1 MTRKMMAIKTKT
13 NEPRQAIKMYSVK
26 VNFSFSSS
34 SGSDPLV
41 VGEEV
46 TDWLGDVGVLL
57 VVCCDVLEGAMV
69 SAADDCVE
77 IVSLLMEGVDSAFIK
92 TDDEWA
98 VIDDANPIV
107 EFKFEEKAD
116 VCALGVAK
124 ELDGDTENG
133 DVVTCIVKTL
143 VAFVCACIS
152 GACKRVQSVVDN
164 NKKRTAES
172 AMLLK
177 AALL

>member
-1 MTRKMMAIKTKT
+1 MQLLLKHLSDLRFTCRYCLGNKNEQFTRL
-13 NEPRQAIKMYSVK
+13 SL
-26 VNFSFSSS
+26 
-34 SGSDPLV
+34 PLF

-46 TDWLGDVGVLL
+46 TDWLGDAGVLL

-133 DVVTCIVKTL
+133 DVVTCIVKTPREKE
-143 VAFVCACIS
+143 F
-152 GACKRVQSVVDN
+152 
-164 NKKRTAES
+164 
-172 AMLLK
+172 
-177 AALL
+177 

>member
-1 MTRKMMAIKTKT
+1 MQLLLKRLSDLRFTCRYCLGNKNEQFTRL
-13 NEPRQAIKMYSVK
+13 SL
-26 VNFSFSSS
+26 
-34 SGSDPLV
+34 PLV

-46 TDWLGDVGVLL
+46 TDWLGDAGVLL

-77 IVSLLMEGVDSAFIK
+77 IVSLIK

-98 VIDDANPIV
+98 VIDDAYPIV

-133 DVVTCIVKTL
+133 DVVTCIVKIPREN
-143 VAFVCACIS
+143 F
-152 GACKRVQSVVDN
+152 
-164 NKKRTAES
+164 
-172 AMLLK
+172 
-177 AALL
+177 

>member
-13 NEPRQAIKMYSVK
+13 NEPRQAIKMYSVKVYSVK

-46 TDWLGDVGVLL
+46 TDWLGDAGVLL

-77 IVSLLMEGVDSAFIK
+77 IVSLIK

-133 DVVTCIVKTL
+133 DVVTCIVKIL

>member
-1 MTRKMMAIKTKT
+1 MQLLLKRLSDLRFTCRYCLGNKNEQFTRL
-13 NEPRQAIKMYSVK
+13 SL
-26 VNFSFSSS
+26 
-34 SGSDPLV
+34 PLV

-46 TDWLGDVGVLL
+46 TDWLGDAGVLL

-77 IVSLLMEGVDSAFIK
+77 IVSLIK

-133 DVVTCIVKTL
+133 DVVTCIVKIPREN
-143 VAFVCACIS
+143 F
-152 GACKRVQSVVDN
+152 
-164 NKKRTAES
+164 
-172 AMLLK
+172 
-177 AALL
+177 